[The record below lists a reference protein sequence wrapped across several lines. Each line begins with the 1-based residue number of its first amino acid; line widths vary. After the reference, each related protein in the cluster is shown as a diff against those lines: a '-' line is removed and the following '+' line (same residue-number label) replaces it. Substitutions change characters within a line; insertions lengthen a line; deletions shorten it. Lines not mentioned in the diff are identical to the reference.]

1 MDCVAVEQTVLKMI
15 LLLSALMA
23 DEMVALLAAS
33 EAERMDLWLDV
44 LTVVQLA

>member
-1 MDCVAVEQTVLKMI
+1 MDCDAVEQTVLEMV
-15 LLLSALMA
+15 LLMGALMA

-44 LTVVQLA
+44 LTVVQLV